1 MMMIY
6 CIVLYCVAFNSA
18 FYLSYSFRICR
29 IFESTTRLRR
39 SLRNRSTSDGSVDDE
54 EESEY
59 ASSRYIPP
67 LKGILRA
74 LVSNQLDFQEYPSVI
89 PMPPSSTSSSVG
101 VTSSARSSRKKGG
114 ASTDK
119 WGKSKSSEQSKG
131 KGSYD
136 GGRNIVFMVGGL
148 SFSELRVTRDV
159 MEKQSRE
166 IIAGST
172 KFVSPEEF
180 IDDLKS
186 LV

>member
-1 MMMIY
+1 MY
-6 CIVLYCVAFNSA
+6 CIAFNSA
-18 FYLSYSFRICR
+18 FYLSYPFRICH

-39 SLRNRSTSDGSVDDE
+39 SLRSRSSSDDSVDDDE

-59 ASSRYIPP
+59 ASSRYVPP
-67 LKGILRA
+67 LKGILKA

-89 PMPPSSTSSSVG
+89 PMPASSASSSVG

-119 WGKSKSSEQSKG
+119 WGKSKSSGDSKG
-131 KGSYD
+131 KGSYE
-136 GGRNIVFMVGGL
+136 GGRNIMFMVGGL

-180 IDDLKS
+180 MDDLKTLTS
-186 LV
+186 

>member
-1 MMMIY
+1 
-6 CIVLYCVAFNSA
+6 
-18 FYLSYSFRICR
+18 
-29 IFESTTRLRR
+29 LRR
-39 SLRNRSTSDGSVDDE
+39 SLRSRSSSDDSVDDDE

-59 ASSRYIPP
+59 ASSRYVPP
-67 LKGILRA
+67 LKGILKA
-74 LVSNQLDFQEYPSVI
+74 LVSNQLDFQEYPSII
-89 PMPPSSTSSSVG
+89 PMPPSSASSSVG

-119 WGKSKSSEQSKG
+119 WGKSNSSGESKG

-148 SFSELRVTRDV
+148 SFSELRVTRDI

-180 IDDLKS
+180 IDDLKTLTS
-186 LV
+186 